1 MSPSRQTRP
10 GPRPARLRLPRRLPR
25 PLHPRWRR
33 PLAAAA
39 LIAVSLVLAPE
50 QIAHGTG
57 HLAAALLMLAAA
69 VMAGRRLLRAPPPTR
84 WIGAAGSS
92 WSPTTSCSPWA

>member
-1 MSPSRQTRP
+1 MAPEASTSTEPMLRRSTSPRAPGSRTSVASSW
-10 GPRPARLRLPRRLPR
+10 ARMLPRALASGVPTMTR
-25 PLHPRWRR
+25 RW
-33 PLAAAA
+33 
-39 LIAVSLVLAPE
+39 
-50 QIAHGTG
+50 Q
-57 HLAAALLMLAAA
+57 AAA